1 MQHRAKNPV
10 GRPSKK
16 YWMFFFYFIMEV
28 CLVNAFEILNRTPN
42 KDIQLKTRY
51 DLLDFRMEMAQQ
63 LIGAYI
69 DRKRGHATQE
79 ALNIPH
85 IFCKLE
91 RTRSTC
97 KW

>member
-1 MQHRAKNPV
+1 MASSRLPKIHEWSRQ
-10 GRPSKK
+10 
-16 YWMFFFYFIMEV
+16 I
-28 CLVNAFEILNRTPN
+28 TPN
-42 KDIQLKTRY
+42 KDIRLKTRY